1 MTSDDLPHQV
11 RGSMRLMLGVL
22 RQALEDIFHHACHKY
37 GRQGA
42 QHGAQHGAE
51 HGGEGVVASAES
63 AKAAFVLMVARAT
76 DLCERT
82 ADLCERTGIS
92 YRAEAERLWFEL
104 LDTLLAWQVSLA
116 LLASECV

>member
-1 MTSDDLPHQV
+1 MTADDLPHQV

-37 GRQGA
+37 GSHGAEGGA
-42 QHGAQHGAE
+42 QHGTE
-51 HGGEGVVASAES
+51 HGGGGVVASAEDT
-63 AKAAFVLMVARAT
+63 KAAVTVTRAK

-82 ADLCERTGIS
+82 GDLCERTGIS

-116 LLASECV
+116 LHASECV

>member
-42 QHGAQHGAE
+42 QHGAE

-63 AKAAFVLMVARAT
+63 AKAAVVLMVARAT

-104 LDTLLAWQVSLA
+104 LDTLLAWQVSSA
-116 LLASECV
+116 LLASECI